1 MVAVGAAATAAV
13 GAAATAADVGTD
25 AERSSR
31 LTDHMALNLPQ
42 RIETTMR
49 ITTILSCAALLA
61 PVLAGAAAAQ
71 QAAPPLP
78 AASAAPT
85 QAAATPAL
93 PAASAASSAT
103 QKATEQRI
111 EALKTQLGIT
121 PEQTPLWNAF
131 AQAMRDNAA
140 STDQLFQ
147 RRATSVSS
155 MSAVDNMHSYAEI
168 ARDYANN
175 TERLSTAFDSLYASL
190 SDPQKQAADT
200 LFRQQAAASAQARK

>member
-1 MVAVGAAATAAV
+1 M
-13 GAAATAADVGTD
+13 
-25 AERSSR
+25 
-31 LTDHMALNLPQ
+31 

-49 ITTILSCAALLA
+49 MKTIFFCAALLA
-61 PVLAGAAAAQ
+61 PAMAGAAAAQ
-71 QAAPPLP
+71 QAVPPLP
-78 AASAAPT
+78 AASVPPT
-85 QAAATPAL
+85 PVAATPAM
-93 PAASAASSAT
+93 PAAPAASSAT

-121 PEQTPLWNAF
+121 ATEMPLWDAF

-147 RRATSVSS
+147 RRATTVST

-190 SDPQKQAADT
+190 SEPQKQAADT
-200 LFRQQAAASAQARK
+200 LFRQQAAASAQAHK

>member
-1 MVAVGAAATAAV
+1 M
-13 GAAATAADVGTD
+13 
-25 AERSSR
+25 
-31 LTDHMALNLPQ
+31 

-49 ITTILSCAALLA
+49 IKTILFCAALLA
-61 PVLAGAAAAQ
+61 PSVAGTAIAQ
-71 QAAPPLP
+71 QAVPPLP
-78 AASAAPT
+78 ATSVPPT
-85 QAAATPAL
+85 PAAAT

-111 EALKTQLGIT
+111 QALKTQLGIT
-121 PEQTPLWNAF
+121 PTQMPLWDAF

-147 RRATSVSS
+147 RRATSVST